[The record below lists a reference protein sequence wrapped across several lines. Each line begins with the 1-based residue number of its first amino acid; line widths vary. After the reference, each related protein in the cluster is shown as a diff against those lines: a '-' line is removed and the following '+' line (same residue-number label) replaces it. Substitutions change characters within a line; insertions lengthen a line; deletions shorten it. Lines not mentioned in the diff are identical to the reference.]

1 MPALELQVVA
11 LVPLEHPRPRHVM
24 LPLAPSEELGLV
36 TPTTVLLEQPVRPRP
51 LLLPLR
57 LPSQLLI
64 PETPRLW
71 RLTRP
76 PLLLQPLLRRR

>member
-11 LVPLEHPRPRHVM
+11 LVLLEHQHPRHAVV
-24 LPLAPSEELGLV
+24 PLALSEELGLV
-36 TPTTVLLEQPVRPRP
+36 TPTTVLLEHPVRPR
-51 LLLPLR
+51 LLLLSLR
-57 LPSQLLI
+57 PPPQLLT
-64 PETPRLW
+64 PATPRLW